1 MAVEFALLF
10 PLLFFLLFG
19 TLIFGW
25 RIWEHQAGQSTAR
38 DAARLASLGVPTDL
52 TAYRHDVVCF
62 GERNG
67 LKPGTLTSL
76 RLDYFTDPAMLTPGP
91 AANGGYVQ
99 VSLTYRSALGAMP
112 LVSGSDGTFTSAGL
126 YRVEQVGTASGPQ
139 TVSISG
145 ERCQ

>member
-1 MAVEFALLF
+1 VAVEFALLF

-38 DAARLASLGVPTDL
+38 DAARLASLGVFEP
-52 TAYRHDVVCF
+52 AVYRHDVVCF

-91 AANGGYVQ
+91 AANGGYVL

-112 LVSGSDGTFTSAGL
+112 LVSDHDGGFVSAGA
-126 YRVEQVGTASGPQ
+126 YRVEQVGTLTAATTM
-139 TVSISG
+139 TVSG

>member
-1 MAVEFALLF
+1 VAVEFALLF

-76 RLDYFTDPAMLTPGP
+76 RLDYFDAAMAT
-91 AANGGYVQ
+91 ATSAVYGGYVQ